1 MTLQQA
7 IDHTWD
13 VYQKQVLK
21 RAWSKLHDV
30 PKAEKEDCERCA
42 EEHKQLHEW
51 LCKLK
56 KISRTYADYECGV
69 YDDAETVLDEI
80 GDILKEGEGV

>member
-1 MTLQQA
+1 MMEGRMTLQQA
-7 IDHTWD
+7 IDHTWE
-13 VYQKQVLK
+13 VYQKQTLAS
-21 RAWSKLHDV
+21 AWATL
-30 PKAEKEDCERCA
+30 ENKESCSA

-56 KISRTYADYECGV
+56 KISRTYADYECGA
-69 YDDAETVLDEI
+69 YDDSETALDEI

>member
-1 MTLQQA
+1 MMEGRMTLQQA
-7 IDHTWD
+7 IDHTWE
-13 VYQKQVLK
+13 VYQKHMLAS
-21 RAWSKLHDV
+21 AWATL
-30 PKAEKEDCERCA
+30 ENKESCSQCA

-80 GDILKEGEGV
+80 GDILKEGEGI